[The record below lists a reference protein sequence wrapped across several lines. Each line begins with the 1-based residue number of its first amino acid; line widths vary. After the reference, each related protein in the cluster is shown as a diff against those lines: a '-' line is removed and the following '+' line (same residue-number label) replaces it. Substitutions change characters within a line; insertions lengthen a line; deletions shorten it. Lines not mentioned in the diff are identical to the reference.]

1 MGTYLKSVW
10 YETHAWH
17 RQPMDVSVRT
27 DEMFPPEPI
36 VVSGI
41 KNLLA
46 LVLKDDW
53 VNGYCLKCCLV
64 VSCKEEQE
72 QGGRM

>member
-1 MGTYLKSVW
+1 
-10 YETHAWH
+10 
-17 RQPMDVSVRT
+17 MDVSVRV

-36 VVSGI
+36 LVSGI

-53 VNGYCLKCCLV
+53 VNGYCLKCFLV
-64 VSCKEEQE
+64 VSCKE
-72 QGGRM
+72 GGIRTGRQNVGETQREADLSRHS